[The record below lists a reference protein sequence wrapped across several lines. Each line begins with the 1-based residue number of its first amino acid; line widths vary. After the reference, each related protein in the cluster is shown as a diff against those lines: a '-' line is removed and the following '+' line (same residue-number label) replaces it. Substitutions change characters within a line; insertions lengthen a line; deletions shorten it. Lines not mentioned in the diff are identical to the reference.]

1 MKIEYILEHSFFVW
15 CACYVTCV
23 QRNARFRMTPK
34 IYDAESVSLDEALG
48 IDTVW
53 DRAGDTR
60 LTSPVVT
67 SQVDR

>member
-1 MKIEYILEHSFFVW
+1 MGDENRIHIGNFFVW
-15 CACYVTCV
+15 CAFYVTCV

-60 LTSPVVT
+60 DSHLLW
-67 SQVDR
+67 